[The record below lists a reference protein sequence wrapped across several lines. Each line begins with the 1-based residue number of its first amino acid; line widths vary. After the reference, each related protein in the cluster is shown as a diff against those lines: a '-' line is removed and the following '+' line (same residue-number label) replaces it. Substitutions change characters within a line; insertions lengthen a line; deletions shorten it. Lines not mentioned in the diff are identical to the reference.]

1 MHLSCC
7 EIHFKTCQKC
17 QYVASNPISNCVRM
31 VRSCENSCY
40 VTLFLIYAIWISRLV
55 QCIVAYD
62 QKLRK
67 ARHSLERLSRAK
79 KLKIIGILFISHL
92 LKLQISRCSK
102 NIIHFYF
109 FVDHYQIHTL
119 FKY

>member
-40 VTLFLIYAIWISRLV
+40 VTLFLVYAIWISRLV

-67 ARHSLERLSRAK
+67 ARHSLERLSRAN

-92 LKLQISRCSK
+92 LKYQNYYIRCCRNRYHSSFLDT
-102 NIIHFYF
+102 NYPCF
-109 FVDHYQIHTL
+109 L
-119 FKY
+119 